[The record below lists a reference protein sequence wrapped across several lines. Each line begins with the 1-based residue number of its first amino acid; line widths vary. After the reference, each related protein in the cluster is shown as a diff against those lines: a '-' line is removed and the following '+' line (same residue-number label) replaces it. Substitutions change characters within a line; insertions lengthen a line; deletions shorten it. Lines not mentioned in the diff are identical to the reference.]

1 VSKTE
6 FNDELQPAWSPDSQY
21 ILFVSVYQGKSEI
34 YMIDGSARLSR
45 VTNNQ
50 FDDNAPDWGPI
61 K

>member
-1 VSKTE
+1 
-6 FNDELQPAWSPDSQY
+6 
-21 ILFVSVYQGKSEI
+21 VYQGKSEI